1 MDQDV
6 LRVIGIS
13 SKEFLH
19 VLGISGLLVALILFL
34 LTINSVWIEPWK
46 KRRKV
51 SQRLID
57 VSHQHLEQIRLLK
70 EKFEGRSDRIAAILG
85 VKAQKFV
92 TKTRG
97 QLLKADLFWDPIT
110 FIGLA
115 LFLTATGFFIGFF
128 ALKSS
133 FIGVILAFVMALIPY
148 WYLNR
153 KKNQKTLQFEAQ
165 LPEAMELLSRSLH
178 AGHTLPSAME
188 LLSGEMAPPMST
200 EMLIAFEEQRFGI
213 SIADS
218 LVHMVGR
225 VDSPDLKYFVT
236 AVLIQQETGG
246 NLVELVEKIGR
257 IIRARLNFKIK
268 IRALSADGRLSAIVL
283 TVLPI
288 FLFIVLIIV
297 RPNYEMVLI
306 NEPLGRI
313 ILAGG
318 IIFLLLGILAMKKLV
333 KSIEA

>member
-1 MDQDV
+1 MYGY
-6 LRVIGIS
+6 LRLAGSAYSLS
-13 SKEFLH
+13 SGHQFYGSN
-19 VLGISGLLVALILFL
+19 LGKSGAKSP
-34 LTINSVWIEPWK
+34 TPG
-46 KRRKV
+46 RR
-51 SQRLID
+51 
-57 VSHQHLEQIRLLK
+57 SHQHLEQIRLLK
-70 EKFEGRSDRIAAILG
+70 EKFESRSDRIVAILG

-92 TKTRG
+92 TKTRS
-97 QLLKADLFWDPIT
+97 QLLKADIFWDPFT

-115 LFLTATGFFIGFF
+115 LLLTVTGFFIGFF
-128 ALKSS
+128 AMKSS
-133 FIGVILAFVMALIPY
+133 FIGAILAFVMALIPY

-165 LPEAMELLSRSLH
+165 FPEAMELLSRSLH
-178 AGHTLPSAME
+178 SGHTLPSAME
-188 LLSGEMAPPMST
+188 LLSEEMAPPLST

-213 SIADS
+213 SIGDS

-268 IRALSADGRLSAIVL
+268 IRALTADCSLSAAIL
-283 TVLPI
+283 TILPI
-288 FLFIVLIIV
+288 FMFFILLIVKPQYEAVLIHH
-297 RPNYEMVLI
+297 E
-306 NEPLGRI
+306 LGRM
-313 ILAGG
+313 LLGVG
-318 IIFLLLGILAMKKLV
+318 IVFLLLGIYVMKKLV

>member
-1 MDQDV
+1 MS
-6 LRVIGIS
+6 R
-13 SKEFLH
+13 EFWQ

-34 LTINSVWIEPWK
+34 LAINSFWIEPWK

-51 SQRLID
+51 SQRLVD

-70 EKFEGRSDRIAAILG
+70 EKLEGRSDRIAAILG
-85 VKAQKFV
+85 IQAQKFV
-92 TKTRG
+92 TKLQG
-97 QLLKADLFWDPIT
+97 QLLKADIFWDPLT

-115 LFLTATGFFIGFF
+115 LFLSATGFFIGFF
-128 ALKSS
+128 AMKS
-133 FIGVILAFVMALIPY
+133 FFVGVLLACVMALIPY
-148 WYLNR
+148 WYLKR
-153 KKNQKTLQFEAQ
+153 KKKRKTLQFEAQ

-188 LLSGEMAPPMST
+188 LLSSEMAPPLST

-213 SIADS
+213 GIDDS

-225 VDSPDLKYFVT
+225 VESPDLKYFVT

-246 NLVELVEKIGR
+246 NLVELIEKIGR

-268 IRALSADGRLSAIVL
+268 IRALTADGRLSAIVL

-288 FLFIVLIIV
+288 FMFIVLLIV
-297 RPNYEMVLI
+297 KPEYETVLI
-306 NEPLGRI
+306 NEPFGRI
-313 ILAGG
+313 LLGGG
-318 IIFLLLGILAMKKLV
+318 IVFLLSGIYVMRKMV
-333 KSIEA
+333 KSIEV